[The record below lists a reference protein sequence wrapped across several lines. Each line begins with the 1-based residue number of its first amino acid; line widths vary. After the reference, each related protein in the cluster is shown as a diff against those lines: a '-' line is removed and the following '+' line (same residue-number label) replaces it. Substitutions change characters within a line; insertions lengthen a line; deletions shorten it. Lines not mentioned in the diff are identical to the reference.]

1 MKISLQDLKI
11 KVKAKADTFGKYS
24 PADINC
30 DELLWLIAQLEAA
43 EHTLAGGRLQLVRVF
58 DESEVEETG
67 VGEYQIKSAAAK
79 A

>member
-43 EHTLAGGRLQLVRVF
+43 QQGVQSDVCPSCGVDDWAYGDDTNTF
-58 DESEVEETG
+58 EVCAMCG
-67 VGEYQIKSAAAK
+67 KRR
-79 A
+79 